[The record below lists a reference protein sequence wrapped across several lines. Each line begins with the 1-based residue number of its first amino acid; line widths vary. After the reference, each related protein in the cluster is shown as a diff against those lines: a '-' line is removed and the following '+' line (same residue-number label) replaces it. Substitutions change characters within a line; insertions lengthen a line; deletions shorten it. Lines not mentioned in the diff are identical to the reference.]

1 MRIINKTSKKNPHI
15 YKNGLEVNYKQK
27 TIEDKMLEARWK
39 IVGIK
44 HTETSWILL
53 CVSFYVPW

>member
-1 MRIINKTSKKNPHI
+1 MRIINKTSKKTPLI

>member
-1 MRIINKTSKKNPHI
+1 MRIINKTSKKTHI

-53 CVSFYVPW
+53 CVSF

>member
-1 MRIINKTSKKNPHI
+1 MRIINKTSKKNPLI

-27 TIEDKMLEARWK
+27 TIEDKMLEARWT

>member
-1 MRIINKTSKKNPHI
+1 MRIINKTSKKKPLI

>member
-1 MRIINKTSKKNPHI
+1 MRIINKTSKKTHI

>member
-1 MRIINKTSKKNPHI
+1 MRIINKTSKKDPLI

-27 TIEDKMLEARWK
+27 TIEDKMLEARLK

-53 CVSFYVPW
+53 CVSFYVP

>member
-1 MRIINKTSKKNPHI
+1 MRIINKTSKKNAHD
-15 YKNGLEVNYKQK
+15 KNGLEVNYKQK
-27 TIEDKMLEARWK
+27 TTEDKMLEARWK

-44 HTETSWILL
+44 HTETSWILI

>member
-1 MRIINKTSKKNPHI
+1 MRIINKTSKKNPLI

-53 CVSFYVPW
+53 